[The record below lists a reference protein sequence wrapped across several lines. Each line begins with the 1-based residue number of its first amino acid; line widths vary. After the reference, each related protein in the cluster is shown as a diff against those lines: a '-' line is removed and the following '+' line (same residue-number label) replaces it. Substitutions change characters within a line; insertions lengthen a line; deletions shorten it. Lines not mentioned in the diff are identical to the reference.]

1 MWNIFLF
8 YIFSGCMENFYMFLQ
23 SRRKFPFRN
32 RRFRSAWFWPL
43 IVKILPKFGIL
54 CPGPTQ
60 PMMFSVF
67 TTFEYL
73 KLQCSTLIG
82 QAFLFYFLMLSVL
95 FILILNFP
103 PDQSWTSFPES
114 SGQNIFS
121 QVWPITSLHW
131 GQIIL
136 RILDSSTHFFIRLSR
151 NFRTILLKIF
161 VLIYYYCIF

>member
-1 MWNIFLF
+1 MKYFLIL
-8 YIFSGCMENFYMFLQ
+8 YFSGCMENFYMFLQ

-73 KLQCSTLIG
+73 KPQCFTLIG

-95 FILILNFP
+95 FILILIFP
-103 PDQSWTSFPES
+103 PDQSWTLFPKS
-114 SGQNIFS
+114 LGQNIFFLKFDQS
-121 QVWPITSLHW
+121 DRCIG

-136 RILDSSTHFFIRLSR
+136 RVLDSSTHFFIRL
-151 NFRTILLKIF
+151 
-161 VLIYYYCIF
+161 